1 MTEPDF
7 LRDTRASYD
16 AIAVSY
22 AERFAGAEAAKPLD
36 RAVLDAFAEYVRNA
50 GDLPVADI
58 GCGPGRVTAYLSG
71 RGLTA
76 FGIDL
81 SPGMIEVARGSHPG
95 VRFEVGSMLALDL
108 PDDSLGGV
116 LAWYSTI
123 HVPDEQLPRAL
134 AEFRRVLV
142 PGGHLLLAFQA
153 GDEPLLLT
161 EAMGHAISL
170 VFRRRQPE
178 RVAELLGRAGLPVAP
193 ACGASPTM
201 TAVSPSER
209 RRPLCW
215 PASRRLKPAR
225 TPARGR
231 ALRARRS
238 GPGARSRCP
247 GRPGRLG

>member
-1 MTEPDF
+1 VTEPDF

-16 AIAVSY
+16 AIAVGY
-22 AERFAGAEAAKPLD
+22 AERFADVEVAKPLD
-36 RAVLDAFAEYVRNA
+36 RAVLDAFAEYVRGA

-95 VRFEVGSMLALDL
+95 LRFEVGSMLALDL

-123 HVPDEQLPRAL
+123 HVPDELLPQAL
-134 AEFRRVLV
+134 AEFRRVLA

-153 GDEPLLLT
+153 GDEPLHRT

-170 VFRRRQPE
+170 VFRRRPPE
-178 RVAELLGRAGLPVAP
+178 RVAELLGRAGLPVRATVVREP
-193 ACGASPTM
+193 DDDGGFAEV
-201 TAVSPSER
+201 TAQAFVLARKPS
-209 RRPLCW
+209 
-215 PASRRLKPAR
+215 
-225 TPARGR
+225 
-231 ALRARRS
+231 
-238 GPGARSRCP
+238 
-247 GRPGRLG
+247 